1 MVRGKTEAVG
11 MLGEVGQAQRLGV
24 DDQEAEDPMA
34 LGELADR
41 LSALVVDA
49 EGDELRQSCVRD
61 SSSTP
66 GAP

>member
-1 MVRGKTEAVG
+1 MMRGKAEAVR

-41 LSALVVDA
+41 PSVLVVDA
-49 EGDELRQSCVRD
+49 R
-61 SSSTP
+61 P
-66 GAP
+66 